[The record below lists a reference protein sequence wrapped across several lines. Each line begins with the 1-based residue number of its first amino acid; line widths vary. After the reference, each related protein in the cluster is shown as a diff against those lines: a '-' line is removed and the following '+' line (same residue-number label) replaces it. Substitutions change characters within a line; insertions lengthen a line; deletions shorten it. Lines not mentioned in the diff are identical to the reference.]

1 MSILEFFR
9 ANHCQEQINEEQQR
23 GNPDDDRFHVWLLQL
38 LAKAHVESARDKKR
52 NDDGNED
59 EVAHKITSRISEI
72 RAAALIKL
80 HAKCVKK

>member
-1 MSILEFFR
+1 L
-9 ANHCQEQINEEQQR
+9 
-23 GNPDDDRFHVWLLQL
+23 LLQL

-52 NDDGNED
+52 YDDGNED
-59 EVAHKITSRISEI
+59 EVVHKITSTISEI